1 MKLWIIIGKSFS
13 KEKRGNNPAMTAL
26 AIIRTA
32 LDSLSANKLRAGL
45 TLLGIV
51 IGVAAVISLMAIG
64 RGVQQ
69 TITERIQL
77 LGTNLLF
84 VRPGETTTRGV
95 SGGQGSAASLT
106 IDDAYALQDSPFA
119 PSVSAVAPELS
130 TSAQLVVGRKNTYTT
145 VVGVTPEYQF
155 VRNFPI
161 ESGQFIGA
169 KHVETNAMVAVLGS
183 TVAQDLYGFRS
194 PVGQTVRINGR
205 QFDVVGVLKEKGG
218 SSIFSFDDRVMIPIT
233 TAYYRLASQRTAQG
247 GISVQTINVQMEDV
261 GIINTAMGEV
271 ATVLRLRHRISGDDD
286 FTVTNQQET
295 IEALQEATNSFVFFL
310 GAIAGIS
317 LLVGGIGIMNIM
329 LVSVTERTREIGIR
343 KAMGAKRRD
352 IMLQFVSEATL
363 LSLGGGGAG
372 LLLGWALTLLLN
384 GRAVIGSS
392 PSLTVFNPD
401 IAILALVVSAG
412 IGLFFGIY
420 PAMRAARLH
429 PIDALRY
436 E

>member
-1 MKLWIIIGKSFS
+1 M
-13 KEKRGNNPAMTAL
+13 N
-26 AIIRTA
+26 AITILRTA
-32 LDSLSANKLRAGL
+32 LSSLGSNKLRAGL

-69 TITERIQL
+69 TITERIQS

-84 VRPGETTTRGV
+84 VRPGETNTRGV
-95 SGGQGSAASLT
+95 GGGQGSAASLT
-106 IDDAYALQDSPFA
+106 IDDAYALQGSPFA

-130 TSAQLVVGRKNTYTT
+130 TSAQLVAGRKNTSTT

-155 VRNFPI
+155 VRNFPV
-161 ESGQFIGA
+161 EFGQFIGPN
-169 KHVETNAMVAVLGS
+169 HVETNAMVAVLGS
-183 TVAQDLYGFRS
+183 TVAEDLYGFRS
-194 PVGQTVRINGR
+194 PIGQNVRINGR
-205 QFDVVGVLKEKGG
+205 QFEVIGVLEEKGG
-218 SSIFSFDDRVMIPIT
+218 SSFFSFDDRVIIPIT
-233 TAYYRLASQRTAQG
+233 TAYYRLSSQRTTQG
-247 GISVQTINVQMEDV
+247 SISVQTINVQMEDV
-261 GIINTAMGEV
+261 GAINAAMGEV

-286 FTVTNQQET
+286 FSITNQQET

-363 LSLGGGGAG
+363 LSLGGGGVG
-372 LLLGWALTLLLN
+372 VLLGWMLTLLLN
-384 GRAVIGSS
+384 GRSVIGSS
-392 PSLTVFNPD
+392 PSQTSFNAD
-401 IAILALVVSAG
+401 IAILALAVSAG

-429 PIDALRY
+429 PIEALRY